1 MRKRRIA
8 VLVLRCSVRQQQ
20 KRNGEDSFPVRN
32 RKHSAQVVCELGL
45 FFRSVIFFCHPTSL
59 AQQATFCSPGDAAKA
74 KGVKTTLET
83 NKTRQK
89 KLPGTA
95 TSNPITGTKQ
105 RQLIEVEKI
114 GGHAELSC

>member
-1 MRKRRIA
+1 MEKIPFLSETENTLLKWYVSWGCFF
-8 VLVLRCSVRQQQ
+8 VLL
-20 KRNGEDSFPVRN
+20 
-32 RKHSAQVVCELGL
+32 
-45 FFRSVIFFCHPTSL
+45 FFCHPTSL
-59 AQQATFCSPGDAAKA
+59 AQQATFCSPGNAAKA
-74 KGVKTTLET
+74 KGVKTKLET

>member
-1 MRKRRIA
+1 M
-8 VLVLRCSVRQQQ
+8 
-20 KRNGEDSFPVRN
+20 
-32 RKHSAQVVCELGL
+32 VCELGL
-45 FFRSVIFFCHPTSL
+45 FFRPVFFCHPTSL
-59 AQQATFCSPGDAAKA
+59 AQQATFCSPGNAAKA

-83 NKTRQK
+83 NKTGQSEAARYS
-89 KLPGTA
+89 